1 MLPRPLA
8 ALACVALVAASRAQD
23 KPPPIVGTIV
33 DESGTPAAGIDV
45 VARWR
50 PRPELPRSTGWSID
64 GLVAE
69 MRARSDERGRFR
81 IGVPARVPCVVTAH
95 AGERMAAQVFPVL
108 PGEVVR
114 LKLERA
120 FAFEGRV
127 VDARG
132 VAVRGADIR
141 LELAYGSIFARAD
154 DYAYAPQLRTVQS
167 DDEGRFTLPYEPGYL
182 RSAMWACLPGILA
195 QTDDGKS
202 SGRPIT
208 VRPVAFDRERE
219 LRLEAPGRIVFTV
232 TGDGG
237 KPLAGATLFD
247 PALPHVQLVADAQG
261 RIATPFLG
269 GVLWIAAAGHEPKR
283 IGAPAQIEGN
293 DVAVALEAT
302 TPHEIAK
309 VTPEDAGARVL
320 LSIDS
325 AEGAEGLPLESVTTV
340 AADGRVIAAEL
351 PRGAPFTA
359 WLERDGA
366 FVPLAAGAL
375 EDGGGGIARVSPSR
389 RVVRGQ
395 VLDPDGV
402 PAAHARVVLHVEGW
416 PRDTTWTDRSGRFV
430 CESMPPGP
438 LRLAAVLD
446 GKGVGTADV
455 AADANDELRVTLA
468 RGRYLEGV
476 VEDEAGRAVPGAW
489 VSALESGGDEL
500 LGIDGVAAG
509 YRAQVVF
516 ADDAGRFAFASLSA
530 DNVSLIANII
540 CDGQRFQASAN
551 ATSTLA
557 PGDEPLRMRL
567 VPVTR

>member
-1 MLPRPLA
+1 MLACA
-8 ALACVALVAASRAQD
+8 ALAAAVQAQE

-33 DESGTPAAGIDV
+33 DEDGTPAAGIDV

-50 PRPELPRSTGWSID
+50 PRPELPRSIGWSID
-64 GLVAE
+64 GLVVE
-69 MRARSDERGRFR
+69 SRARSDERGRFR
-81 IGVPARVPCVVTAH
+81 IGVTTRVPCVVTAH

-132 VAVRGADIR
+132 IAVRGADVR

-154 DYAYAPQLRTVQS
+154 DYAYAPQLRTVES
-167 DDEGRFTLPYEPGYL
+167 GEDGRFALPYEPGYL
-182 RSAMWACLPGILA
+182 RQAMWACLPGILA
-195 QTDDGKS
+195 QTGDGRS

-219 LRLEAPGRIVFTV
+219 LRLEAPARVVFTV

-247 PALPHVQLVADAQG
+247 PALPHVRIVADAHG

-269 GVLWIAAAGHEPKR
+269 GVPWIAAAGHEPKR
-283 IGAPAQIEGN
+283 VGAPAQIDGN
-293 DVAVALEAT
+293 EVAVVLEVAT
-302 TPHEIAK
+302 PREIAK
-309 VTPEDAGARVL
+309 VTPQDAGARVL
-320 LSIDS
+320 ISIEG
-325 AEGAEGLPLESVTTV
+325 AEGADGLPLESVTTV
-340 AADGRVIAAEL
+340 AADGRVIVAEL
-351 PRGAPFTA
+351 PRGALFTA
-359 WLERDGA
+359 WIERDGA
-366 FVPLAAGAL
+366 FLPLAAGAI
-375 EDGGGGIARVSPSR
+375 EDGGGIATVSPAR
-389 RVVRGQ
+389 RIVRGQ
-395 VLDPDGV
+395 VLDPEGV
-402 PAAHARVVLHVEGW
+402 PAAHARVVLQVDGW
-416 PRDTTWTDRSGRFV
+416 PRDATWTDRAGRFD

-438 LRLAAVLD
+438 LRIAAVLD
-446 GKGVGTADV
+446 GKGVGTV
-455 AADANDELRVTLA
+455 EPAADANGELRVMLA

-489 VSALESGGDEL
+489 VSSLESGGDEL

-516 ADDAGRFAFASLSA
+516 ADDAGRFAFASLHEE
-530 DNVSLIANII
+530 NVSLIVNVIR
-540 CDGQRFQASAN
+540 DGQRFQANAS
-551 ATSTLA
+551 ATSTPVL
-557 PGDEPLRMRL
+557 GDELLRVKL